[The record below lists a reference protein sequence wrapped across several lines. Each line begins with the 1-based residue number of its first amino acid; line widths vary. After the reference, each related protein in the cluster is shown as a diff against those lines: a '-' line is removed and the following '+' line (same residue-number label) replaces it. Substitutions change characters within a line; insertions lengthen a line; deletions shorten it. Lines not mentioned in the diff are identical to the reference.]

1 MGEGKDEWE
10 VPHWASP
17 PHPGCGRKTLVL
29 ESGGATSRHDI
40 SDRAFYILGREPST
54 VDVSLQAEKT
64 SRRHAAICH
73 NAEGETFLVDLKST
87 NGTRLDGHK
96 LIPLTFSPW
105 SNQIAVFG
113 PEDDGFVTVRLETR
127 QRGVKRGCEEP
138 SGRNVCLRTG
148 PKAENSSLS
157 KNGVCDKCDGKHPTS
172 ACPHFKK
179 PRENH
184 KDAWANYGK
193 GALHVMGSG
202 GGNFVLRNAKLVKQ
216 PADGS
221 CLFHSLCVGLA
232 NRDAEGLRRELA
244 RFVAQNPHVEISG
257 DTIEEWV
264 RWDANT
270 SCALYARRM
279 ERSGWGGGIEMAVC
293 SLLKKVNVHVYER
306 YERSHGDFLRISC
319 FDDPE
324 ARKTVH
330 VLYQGGVHFD
340 ALLPGRG

>member
-1 MGEGKDEWE
+1 MKQVQARGSNVTPVEACKKR
-10 VPHWASP
+10 V
-17 PHPGCGRKTLVL
+17 GCQVNETGNTKRVDKWNTALPYR
-29 ESGGATSRHDI
+29 SSR
-40 SDRAFYILGREPST
+40 PS
-54 VDVSLQAEKT
+54 
-64 SRRHAAICH
+64 
-73 NAEGETFLVDLKST
+73 
-87 NGTRLDGHK
+87 
-96 LIPLTFSPW
+96 
-105 SNQIAVFG
+105 AVF
-113 PEDDGFVTVRLETR
+113 
-127 QRGVKRGCEEP
+127 Q
-138 SGRNVCLRTG
+138 SWSTG
-148 PKAENSSLS
+148 HDVHDHK
-157 KNGVCDKCDGKHPTS
+157 
-172 ACPHFKK
+172 
-179 PRENH
+179 ENH

-193 GALHVMGSG
+193 GALNVMGSG

-270 SCALYARRM
+270 SCELYARRM
-279 ERSGWGGGIEMAVC
+279 ERSGWDGGIEMAVC

-330 VLYQGGVHFD
+330 VLYQGEVHFD